1 MIPFGRIGVWLR
13 CVITLWVLA
22 LGLLSTAAE
31 ALTVERQT
39 VELTPW
45 KHNEREFILLVLS
58 DLHAAETDGALMDE
72 VVKKGLAEKPDAVA
86 LLGDYRYGIDPA
98 HTMPPAELARRLAP
112 LAKDKRPVLYI
123 LGNHDQGEY
132 AAELERAFAAVGFS
146 PLDGRS
152 RVLRLDR
159 NRRMEMRGVSF
170 LFGAGKSQI
179 LAKLPK
185 KTTPGV
191 PLIVLAHSP
200 YLFLKNTFPS
210 VELVLAGHTH
220 GGQLCKPDG
229 TPLRTRDKLSPAMQR
244 GGWHTMP
251 SGKKLYITRGIGF
264 SQVPMRLC
272 CPPEITILKLR

>member
-1 MIPFGRIGVWLR
+1 MTKRGTICLFL
-13 CVITLWVLA
+13 LLLFSQA
-22 LGLLSTAAE
+22 L

-39 VELTPW
+39 VELAPW
-45 KHNEREFILLVLS
+45 KHNEKEFILLVLS
-58 DLHAAETDGALMDE
+58 DLHAAKTDGALMDE
-72 VVKKGLAEKPDAVA
+72 VVKRGLAERPDAVA
-86 LLGDYRYGIDPA
+86 LLGDYRYGIDPE
-98 HTMPPAELARRLAP
+98 HTMPPAELARHLAP

-132 AAELERAFAAVGFS
+132 AAELERAFASVGFS

-152 RVLRLDR
+152 RRLRLDR
-159 NRRMEMRGVSF
+159 NRSMELCGVSF
-170 LFGAGKSQI
+170 IFGAGKSHI

-185 KTTPGV
+185 TTTAGV
-191 PLIVLAHSP
+191 PRIVLAHSP
-200 YLFLKNTFPS
+200 YVFLKNSFPS

-229 TPLRTRDKLSPAMQR
+229 TPLRAREKLTPAMQR

-272 CPPEITILKLR
+272 CPPEITIFKLR

>member
-1 MIPFGRIGVWLR
+1 MMSSVPVRLLLICLF
-13 CVITLWVLA
+13 A
-22 LGLLSTAAE
+22 LLSPVAA

-39 VELTPW
+39 VELSPW
-45 KHNEREFILLVLS
+45 KHDEKEFILLVLS
-58 DLHAAETDGALMDE
+58 DLHAAKTDGALMDE

-86 LLGDYRYGIDPA
+86 LLGDYRYGIEPGR
-98 HTMPPAELARRLAP
+98 TMPPAELARRLAP
-112 LAKDKRPVLYI
+112 LAQPKRPVLYI

-132 AAELERAFAAVGFS
+132 AAELEKAFSAVGFS

-152 RVLRLDR
+152 RRLRLDR
-159 NRRMEMRGVSF
+159 NRSMEMCGVSF
-170 LFGAGKSQI
+170 IFGAGKSAV

-185 KTTPGV
+185 KATAGV
-191 PLIVLAHSP
+191 PRIVITHSP
-200 YLFLKNTFPS
+200 YVFLKNSFPS

-229 TPLRTRDKLSPAMQR
+229 TPLRARDKLTPAMQR

-251 SGKKLYITRGIGF
+251 NGKKLYITRGIGF

-272 CPPEITILKLR
+272 CPPEITIIKLR

>member
-1 MIPFGRIGVWLR
+1 MIPSARCLRIVFCLF
-13 CVITLWVLA
+13 A
-22 LGLLSTAAE
+22 LLSSVAG

-45 KHNEREFILLVLS
+45 KHNEKEFILLVLS

-123 LGNHDQGEY
+123 LGNHDQGGY
-132 AAELERAFAAVGFS
+132 AAELEKAFLSAGFS
-146 PLDGRS
+146 PLDGKTR
-152 RVLRLDR
+152 RLRLDR
-159 NRRMEMRGVSF
+159 NRSMELCGVSF
-170 LFGAGKSQI
+170 IFGAGKDQV

-185 KTTPGV
+185 KTAAGV

-200 YLFLKNTFPS
+200 YVFLKNAFPS

-229 TPLRTRDKLSPAMQR
+229 TPLRAREKLTPAMQR

-272 CPPEITILKLR
+272 CPPEITIMTFR